1 MVIRWLGEAS
11 RFGGFQLDT
20 LRSVGQAGRMSYGA
34 QQMRIDQLSQR
45 WKRAPRRWGH
55 PLHSL
60 CSYFAMFPPQ
70 IPSVFIR
77 WLTEP
82 GDHVYD
88 PFSGR
93 GTVPL
98 EAILLGRTGWG
109 TDANPLA
116 VTLTGAKT
124 NIPSQ
129 RRVLTRL
136 CELEEWAPTSGR
148 PSVPPDIDMLF
159 STKTLRQ
166 LDFLR
171 TELDLSN
178 TVDRFIAAMVLGI
191 LHANA
196 RRDGTPRG
204 LSISMPNTFSM
215 APGYVRRYIHEHG
228 LEAPKVNVFDALRAR
243 VTQLELPPSSIDE
256 GHAWK
261 RDVARPVPE
270 KLRRKVKLLFTSPP
284 YLEVIK
290 YGKYNWVRLWFLG
303 YEPRDVDEQ
312 LMATSSLDKYLD
324 FMETAMTSLAPSLR
338 TDGRACLVIGDV
350 RRGDRTINLAR
361 EVWTQAL
368 EPNGWH
374 LEAIVSD
381 HLPVQH
387 KVSRIWKDRNGKAT
401 KTDRILILTRGES
414 GDRLPTIPRMSWAE
428 PAW

>member
-1 MVIRWLGEAS
+1 
-11 RFGGFQLDT
+11 
-20 LRSVGQAGRMSYGA
+20 
-34 QQMRIDQLSQR
+34 
-45 WKRAPRRWGH
+45 
-55 PLHSL
+55 
-60 CSYFAMFPPQ
+60 MFPPQ

-88 PFSGR
+88 PFAGR

-124 NIPSQ
+124 NIPSE
-129 RRVLTRL
+129 RRVLARL
-136 CELEEWAPTSGR
+136 NELEDSTPTTAR
-148 PSVPPDIDMLF
+148 PSVPPNIDMLF

-171 TELDLSN
+171 TQLDQSN
-178 TVDRFIAAMVLGI
+178 TVDRFVAAMVLGI

-196 RRDGTPRG
+196 RSDGTPRG

-215 APGYVRRYIHEHG
+215 APDYVRRYINDQG
-228 LEAPKVNVFDALRAR
+228 LEPPKVNVFDALRAR
-243 VTQLELPPSSIDE
+243 LTRLGLPPSSRDG

-261 RDVARPVPE
+261 RNTLRPVPH
-270 KLRRKVKLLFTSPP
+270 KLKRKVKLLFTSPP

-303 YEPRDVDEQ
+303 HEPTDVDER
-312 LMATSSLDKYLD
+312 LMATSSLDKYLN
-324 FMETAMTSLAPSLR
+324 FMATAMTSLAPCLR
-338 TDGRACLVIGDV
+338 RDGRACLVIGDV

-368 EPNGWH
+368 EPTGWQ
-374 LEAIVSD
+374 LEALVSD
-381 HLPVQH
+381 HLPTQH

-414 GDRLPTIPRMSWAE
+414 EDQLPPIPRMSWRE
-428 PAW
+428 PAWET